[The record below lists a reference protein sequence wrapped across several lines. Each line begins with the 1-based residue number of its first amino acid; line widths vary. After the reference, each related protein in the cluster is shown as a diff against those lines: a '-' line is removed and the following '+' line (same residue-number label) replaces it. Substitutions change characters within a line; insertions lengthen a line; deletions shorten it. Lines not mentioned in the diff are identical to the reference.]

1 MKNKKIVSAI
11 AILLALLMAFS
22 LILSVLPIA
31 AHADADMDARLEALK
46 QKKEQLA
53 SMRQDA
59 EEKLAELREQQ
70 AAVIELKLTLE
81 ERNTA
86 ALEELDAIADEIDY
100 YNELIESKADEVEE
114 ARKLEEKQLQRYRVR
129 IRAMEESG
137 GFNILDII
145 LRADSLGELL
155 TAIED
160 AGLIMKKDRELEI
173 EYMNARAN
181 HENIKAEYEAT
192 KLELEDKK
200 LELEDEKLEIAAQ
213 VEDSQ
218 NLIDDL
224 AKDIEKTEAEQRA
237 AAEAEAAASAGILAF
252 INSYN
257 QQKAEEAAKQEAA
270 NNQPAVTPGNTDQGS
285 TEGGEASEGG
295 ESSEGEGS
303 VEGAPSE
310 QPPASEPAPAPEPAP
325 QQPSVNGTYMWPV
338 PSSHRISSTYKY
350 RWGRWHTGIDID
362 GYALEGYPIVASDGG
377 TVIMAEYYGGYGICV
392 IIDHG
397 GQRQTLYGHMSGVA
411 VGYGDYVSQGQVIG
425 YLGSTGNSTG
435 THCHFEIILNGSTVD
450 PLPYLSGY
458 ELEPGAAD

>member
-1 MKNKKIVSAI
+1 MKNGKIVSVI
-11 AILLALLMAFS
+11 AIILAFLMAFS
-22 LILSVLPIA
+22 LILSVLPVT
-31 AHADADMDARLEALK
+31 AHADEDMDARLEALK
-46 QKKEQLA
+46 QKKEQL
-53 SMRQDA
+53 SSLRQSA
-59 EEKLAELREQQ
+59 EDKLAELREQQ
-70 AAVIELKLTLE
+70 SAVIELKLTLE
-81 ERNTA
+81 ERNAA
-86 ALEELDAIADEIDY
+86 ALEELDAISDEIDY
-100 YNELIESKADEVEE
+100 YNDLIESKAGEVEE
-114 ARKLEEKQLQRYRVR
+114 ARKLEEEQLKRYRVR

-145 LRADSLGELL
+145 MRADSLGELL

-160 AGLIMKKDRELEI
+160 AGLIMKKDRELET
-173 EYMNARAN
+173 EYMQARAN
-181 HENIKAEYEAT
+181 HENVKAEYEAT
-192 KLELEDKK
+192 KDELEGKQEV
-200 LELEDEKLEIAAQ
+200 LESEKDSLTAQIEESETMLEE
-213 VEDSQ
+213 
-218 NLIDDL
+218 L

-257 QQKAEEAAKQEAA
+257 QQKAEEAARQEAESGSNNEA
-270 NNQPAVTPGNTDQGS
+270 NAGAEGGDGS
-285 TEGGEASEGG
+285 TEGN
-295 ESSEGEGS
+295 
-303 VEGAPSE
+303 
-310 QPPASEPAPAPEPAP
+310 APAETQPEAQPQPQPEPAAP
-325 QQPSVNGTYMWPV
+325 GVTGSYMWPV

-377 TVIMAEYYGGYGICV
+377 TVIKAEYYGGYGICV

-397 GQRQTLYGHMSGVA
+397 GQRQTLYGHMSDVA
-411 VGYGDYVSQGQVIG
+411 VNYGDYVSQGQVIG

>member
-1 MKNKKIVSAI
+1 MKNKKVVSVI
-11 AILLALLMAFS
+11 AIILALLMAFS
-22 LILSVLPIA
+22 LILSVLPIT

-53 SMRQDA
+53 SVRQSA
-59 EEKLAELREQQ
+59 EDKLAELREQQ

-86 ALEELDAIADEIDY
+86 ALEELEAISDEIDY
-100 YNELIESKADEVEE
+100 YTELIESKADEVEE
-114 ARKLEEKQLQRYRVR
+114 ARKIEEEQLRRYRVR

-160 AGLIMKKDRELEI
+160 AGLIMKKDRELET
-173 EYMNARAN
+173 EYMIARAN

-192 KLELEDKK
+192 KVELEDKQV
-200 LELEDEKLEIAAQ
+200 ELEEEKEAIVAQIEESETMLEELAQ
-213 VEDSQ
+213 
-218 NLIDDL
+218 
-224 AKDIEKTEAEQRA
+224 DIEKTEAEQRA

-257 QQKAEEAAKQEAA
+257 QQQAA
-270 NNQPAVTPGNTDQGS
+270 NNPPPSTGNTDNGEGQTGNESTEGGSESGNGS
-285 TEGGEASEGG
+285 TEGG
-295 ESSEGEGS
+295 SSGN
-303 VEGAPSE
+303 E
-310 QPPASEPAPAPEPAP
+310 QAPAPQPEPAP
-325 QQPSVNGTYMWPV
+325 VVPSGPTVNGSYMWPV

-350 RWGRWHTGIDID
+350 RWGRWHTGVDID
-362 GYALEGYPIVASDGG
+362 GFALEGYPIVASDGG
-377 TVIMAEYYGGYGICV
+377 TVIKAEYYGGYGICV